1 MLRWRHVA
9 PESVAVLCVSEREWK
24 AGVSPPMFLNTTLA
38 GNTLAAWGVACGIA
52 ALSVLILLLVRGFAV
67 SRVKAFSSRTK
78 NRADDLIAEILAA
91 TRVFFIVAV
100 AVGFTSSWLTIN
112 AAWSGRLRAVIVL
125 CVFAQ
130 VGLWATAAAR
140 FLLEQ
145 YREEKL
151 ESDRGAATMVS
162 ALQFVV
168 VLLLWSVISLLAL
181 DNLGVDVTALVAG
194 LGVGGIAIALAVQN
208 ILGDLFA
215 SLAIIMDRPFVV
227 GDFINVDDKVGT
239 VEHIGL
245 KTTRVR
251 SITGEQIVFANA
263 EMLSAQVR
271 NFGRMQERRI
281 VFTLGVTYQTS
292 HSALEQIP
300 ELIRSAVEADPSV
313 RFDRSHFSS
322 YGDFSI
328 NFETVFFVKTPD
340 YNDYM
345 DAQQGI
351 YLRIHKAFEAEAIEF
366 AYPTQT
372 LVLTRPS

>member
-1 MLRWRHVA
+1 
-9 PESVAVLCVSEREWK
+9 
-24 AGVSPPMFLNTTLA
+24 MFFETIIA
-38 GNTLAAWGVACGIA
+38 GNTLAAWSIACGIA
-52 ALSVLILLLVRGFAV
+52 VLAVAVLLLVRRVAV
-67 SRVKAFSSRTK
+67 SRVKAFSSRT
-78 NRADDLIAEILAA
+78 NTRADDLIAETLAA

-100 AVGFTSSWLTIN
+100 SVGFAATWVTLG
-112 AAWSGRLRAVIVL
+112 AAWGGRLRTAIVI

-130 VGLWATAAAR
+130 IGLWGTAAAR

-145 YREEKL
+145 YRLDKL
-151 ESDRGAATMVS
+151 ESDRGAATMVG

-168 VLLLWSVISLLAL
+168 VLVLWSLISLLAL

-251 SITGEQIVFANA
+251 SISGEQIIFANA
-263 EMLSAQVR
+263 DMLSNQVR

-281 VFTLGVTYQTS
+281 VFTLGVTYETPRAS
-292 HSALEQIP
+292 LERIP
-300 ELIRSAVEADPSV
+300 GLIRDAIDSDPTV

-328 NFETVFFVKTPD
+328 NFETVYFVKSPA
-340 YNDYM
+340 YPEYM

-351 YLRIHKAFEAEAIEF
+351 YLRIHEAFETEDIQF

-372 LVLTRPS
+372 LVLTRP

>member
-1 MLRWRHVA
+1 ML
-9 PESVAVLCVSEREWK
+9 
-24 AGVSPPMFLNTTLA
+24 LNTTLV
-38 GNTLAAWGVACGIA
+38 GNTFAAWGTALSIA
-52 ALSVLILLLVRGFAV
+52 ALAVLVLLLVRRVAV
-67 SRVKAFSSRTK
+67 SRVRAFSSLTK
-78 NRADDLIAEILAA
+78 TRADDLIAEILAA

-100 AVGFTSSWLTIN
+100 SVGFASSWLTIN
-112 AAWSGRLRAVIVL
+112 AAWSGRLRIAIVL

-130 VGLWATAAAR
+130 IGLWATAAAR

-145 YREEKL
+145 YKEEKL
-151 ESDRGAATMVS
+151 ESDRGAATMVG

-168 VLLLWSVISLLAL
+168 VFVLWSVISLLAL

-263 EMLSAQVR
+263 EMLSTQVR
-271 NFGRMQERRI
+271 NYGRMQERRI
-281 VFTLGVTYQTS
+281 LFTLGVTYETPRS
-292 HSALEQIP
+292 SLERIP
-300 ELIRSAVEADPSV
+300 ELIESAIEADPTV

-328 NFETVFFVKTPD
+328 DFETVFFVKTPD
-340 YNDYM
+340 YVDYM
-345 DAQQGI
+345 NAQQGI
-351 YLRIHKAFEAEAIEF
+351 YLRIHEAFESEEIQF

-372 LVLTRPS
+372 LVLTRP

>member
-1 MLRWRHVA
+1 MA
-9 PESVAVLCVSEREWK
+9 FNSF
-24 AGVSPPMFLNTTLA
+24 FL
-38 GNTLAAWGVACGIA
+38 GNTLSAWGIALGIA
-52 ALSVLILLLVRGFAV
+52 TLGAIVLMLVRRVAV
-67 SRVKAFSSRTK
+67 SRIQAFSSRTET
-78 NRADDLIAEILAA
+78 RADDLIAAILAA
-91 TRVFFIVAV
+91 TRAFFVVAV
-100 AVGFTSSWLTIN
+100 SVGFASTWLNIN
-112 AAWSGRLRAVIVL
+112 AAWSGRLRAAIVI

-130 VGLWATAAAR
+130 IGLWATAATR

-145 YREEKL
+145 YRAQKL
-151 ESDRGAATMVS
+151 ESDRGAATMVG
-162 ALQFVV
+162 ALQFVI
-168 VLLLWSVISLLAL
+168 VLVLWSVISLLAL

-215 SLAIIMDRPFVV
+215 SLAIILDRPFVV
-227 GDFINVDDKVGT
+227 GDFIDVDGKVGT

-251 SITGEQIVFANA
+251 SISGEQIIFANA

-281 VFTLGVTYQTS
+281 AFTVGVTYQTPR
-292 HSALEQIP
+292 SALARIP
-300 ELIRSAVEADPSV
+300 TLIRESIEADSAV

-328 NFETVFFVKTPD
+328 NFETVYFVKSPA
-340 YNDYM
+340 YPDYM
-345 DAQQGI
+345 DAQQDI
-351 YLRIHKAFEAEAIEF
+351 FLRIHEAFEAEDIEF

-372 LVLTRPS
+372 LVLTRP